1 MADEMGRINGGHD
14 YPDDEQLDRV
24 LAEIDEIKRTIR
36 SLPDG
41 DRILAGGTTPT
52 GGYGETYRPEP
63 SVVSDPEL
71 RAAVDRLVR
80 SVDELR
86 RASGESDKRFSD
98 EINLIKNQIYK
109 LSGKEDVSVALNKIG
124 GNVKRA
130 EEFMI
135 NINNVVES
143 LSSAERASRKRNG
156 YRTSPPALRN

>member
-86 RASGESDKRFSD
+86 RASGRVGQTFFGRNQPDKESDLQTFRQGRRFR
-98 EINLIKNQIYK
+98 
-109 LSGKEDVSVALNKIG
+109 
-124 GNVKRA
+124 RA
-130 EEFMI
+130 
-135 NINNVVES
+135 
-143 LSSAERASRKRNG
+143 
-156 YRTSPPALRN
+156 